1 MGIFNNLLE
10 DLFNLTVRGA
20 KIAIK
25 SGQET
30 IREMSEKSSSYIGCD
45 EEALRE
51 TYFLAVQKK
60 DFKEMVAIRNRLSN
74 DFNYSSEDFENINK
88 F

>member
-10 DLFNLTVRGA
+10 DLFNLTIRGA

-51 TYFLAVQKK
+51 SYF
-60 DFKEMVAIRNRLSN
+60 
-74 DFNYSSEDFENINK
+74 
-88 F
+88 